1 MSIIE
6 DNSSKTAFNSPKPI
20 GEEFGHGE
28 IIVEKINAQNT
39 SKKFSSFIS
48 KGSQEVNID
57 GTTFTKSA
65 KGNIII
71 SENEIIC
78 GNVKYPFDK
87 IVGIVRSANNLMKSV
102 DVTLETM
109 IENKRYHI
117 ELEIISDCSDKIFS
131 KLTRLSMRP
140 ERDLT
145 RHSIKNQSNFL
156 KDRFGLRRN

>member
-109 IENKRYHI
+109 IENKTITITGIAKGSGMIHPDMATT
-117 ELEIISDCSDKIFS
+117 LGFVFTDAKISGKI
-131 KLTRLSMRP
+131 
-140 ERDLT
+140 
-145 RHSIKNQSNFL
+145 L
-156 KDRFGLRRN
+156 KQLLKK